1 MKNNFRGTMIDIFL
15 NIAIPYAI
23 YSIAHRY
30 FNFSDVLSLTL
41 SSAYPIID
49 IIIEFSKDRT
59 LNFISV
65 IVLAGTIT
73 GIVGALIGG
82 DPRLILVRESFF
94 TFILGVS
101 CFISLGFRKPIMFY
115 FAREFVAGK
124 DSKKR
129 EEFSQL
135 LTKKKRF
142 YNFMRLLTLVWGCVY
157 VSEFILKIFIVYS
170 FSISQNLIIN
180 PMISYAI
187 TFAVI
192 AWTVWYGGKMKRAS
206 ENKK

>member
-1 MKNNFRGTMIDIFL
+1 MKKSFRGTMLDIFL
-15 NIAIPYAI
+15 NIAIPYVI

-30 FNFSDVLSLTL
+30 FGFSDVISLTL

-59 LNFISV
+59 LNFISA
-65 IVLAGTIT
+65 IVLVGTFT

-82 DPRLILVRESFF
+82 DAKLILIRESFF

-101 CFISLGFRKPIMFY
+101 CFISLGFGRPLMFY

-129 EEFSQL
+129 EEFFQL
-135 LTKKKRF
+135 LKKKRF
-142 YNFMRLLTLVWGCVY
+142 YDFMSLLTLVWGFVY
-157 VSEFILKIFIVYS
+157 VGEFVLKIFIVYT
-170 FSISQNLIIN
+170 FSVSQNLIIG
-180 PMISYAI
+180 PVITYVI

-192 AWTVWYGGKMKRAS
+192 AWTVWYGKKMQKTS
-206 ENKK
+206 EMQK

>member
-1 MKNNFRGTMIDIFL
+1 MKKNFRGTMLDIFL

-23 YSIAHRY
+23 YNIAHQY
-30 FNFSDVLSLTL
+30 FGLSDVISLTL
-41 SSAYPIID
+41 SAAYPIID

-59 LNFISV
+59 LNFISA
-65 IVLAGTIT
+65 IVLVGTIA

-82 DPRLILVRESFF
+82 DAKLILIRESFF

-101 CFISLGFRKPIMFY
+101 CFISLGFGRPLMFY

-129 EEFSQL
+129 EEFFQL
-135 LTKKKRF
+135 LKKKRF
-142 YNFMRLLTLVWGCVY
+142 YDFMSLLTLVWGFVY
-157 VSEFILKIFIVYS
+157 VGEFVLKIFIVYT
-170 FSISQNLIIN
+170 FSISQNLIIG
-180 PMISYAI
+180 PMITYVI

-192 AWTVWYGGKMKRAS
+192 GWTVWYGKKMQKAS
-206 ENKK
+206 EKQK